1 MGLLDHPSTPSRIAC
16 SMIKDAEDKGSISPG
31 KQYNVLVEITS
42 ANAGIGLASIA
53 SSRGYKIIVKMP
65 NTYSIQRRMS
75 KIPNAYLLQQHENPA
90 NPKIWKDSGGKFDAL
105 VAGIRTGGTITGA
118 EKFLKEKNLEMKVY
132 GIESVESAVLNGG
145 KPGLHLIQGIG
156 IGIIPTVLDI
166 KMLDE
171 VKTVLLCHVVTETT
185 KRLALKGGLL

>member
-1 MGLLDHPSTPSRIAC
+1 MQKGAIRQLLIR
-16 SMIKDAEDKGSISPG
+16 
-31 KQYNVLVEITS
+31 L
-42 ANAGIGLASIA
+42 
-53 SSRGYKIIVKMP
+53 
-65 NTYSIQRRMS
+65 RRQLS

-171 VKTVLLCHVVTETT
+171 VKSLKTMSLSICFELLCM
-185 KRLALKGGLL
+185 

>member
-1 MGLLDHPSTPSRIAC
+1 MGLLDHPSTPSRMNLEVFLLKCASLIAGEGNFWIAC
-16 SMIKDAEDKGSISPG
+16 SMIKDAEDKAR
-31 KQYNVLVEITS
+31 YLLES

-75 KIPNAYLLQQHENPA
+75 
-90 NPKIWKDSGGKFDAL
+90 SL
-105 VAGIRTGGTITGA
+105 VSAQ
-118 EKFLKEKNLEMKVY
+118 VY

-156 IGIIPTVLDI
+156 TGIIPTVLDI

-171 VKTVLLCHVVTETT
+171 VKSLKTMSLSICFELLCM
-185 KRLALKGGLL
+185 